1 MVAEKHLLRLV
12 LTLILLTWVSPAV
25 TGDKNRE
32 LRCEEIRQ
40 RIDFLHAKMRAGYTR
55 AQGEKMEAELRKLRA
70 LRRKA
75 CR

>member
-1 MVAEKHLLRLV
+1 MRWIAMLMLV
-12 LTLILLTWVSPAV
+12 LLISARSPAA
-25 TGDKNRE
+25 GKERE

>member
-1 MVAEKHLLRLV
+1 MRWIALLALIFLTSPSLPREKDLQ
-12 LTLILLTWVSPAV
+12 
-25 TGDKNRE
+25 

-40 RIDFLHAKMRAGYTR
+40 RIDYLHAKMRSGYTR